1 MAHRVHD
8 RNSTL
13 KKCPVVPNLA
23 QRGEDENEYDIT
35 DEKKVRSNG
44 NIQSKKEL
52 IYSNTYEDMVAV
64 YLLSW

>member
-1 MAHRVHD
+1 
-8 RNSTL
+8 
-13 KKCPVVPNLA
+13 VPNLA
-23 QRGEDENEYDIT
+23 QRGEDENEYDRT

>member
-1 MAHRVHD
+1 
-8 RNSTL
+8 
-13 KKCPVVPNLA
+13 VPNLA
-23 QRGEDENEYDIT
+23 LREEDENEYDRT

-44 NIQSKKEL
+44 NIQNKKEL